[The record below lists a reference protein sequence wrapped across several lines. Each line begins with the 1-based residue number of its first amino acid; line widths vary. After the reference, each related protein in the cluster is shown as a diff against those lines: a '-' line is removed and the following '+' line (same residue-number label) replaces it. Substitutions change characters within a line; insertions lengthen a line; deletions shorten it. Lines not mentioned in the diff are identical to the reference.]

1 MFEQTY
7 YQSILDS
14 NPEYITQNQMRQICH
29 ISKRTCRYLLES
41 GLVPNID
48 NGKKT
53 HRYKIRTVDVVEYL
67 QQREFSPSLFQAP
80 EGYYAKKKRFE
91 DMFSENDFVIM
102 RGFYTDQLKSYSD
115 VMNTAEISTFTGYS
129 KNAVEHWCAKGYLKH
144 FTTVVQG
151 QVATVSFT
159 NALRPGKIS
168 IQKVNED
175 GASLTGAKFLLQ
187 WSEDGKTWNNVA
199 YSANADVVKGGC
211 SNKTLVDGTLVTGE
225 DGLLTWENLYPNIQY
240 RITELEAPEG
250 YTLLP
255 DIAWEGT
262 LNADDL
268 TVSLRVVNTHT
279 LILPETGRNALA
291 LMPLWLLLCT
301 AVCMGT
307 VFYLR
312 RKEV

>member
-144 FTTVVQG
+144 FTTRCHYRVPKECLIDFL
-151 QVATVSFT
+151 VSKPF
-159 NALRPGKIS
+159 IS
-168 IQKVNED
+168 INIQPLRHKWFNI
-175 GASLTGAKFLLQ
+175 KILQ
-187 WSEDGKTWNNVA
+187 
-199 YSANADVVKGGC
+199 
-211 SNKTLVDGTLVTGE
+211 
-225 DGLLTWENLYPNIQY
+225 LLTQSRNNQV
-240 RITELEAPEG
+240 
-250 YTLLP
+250 
-255 DIAWEGT
+255 
-262 LNADDL
+262 
-268 TVSLRVVNTHT
+268 TV
-279 LILPETGRNALA
+279 
-291 LMPLWLLLCT
+291 
-301 AVCMGT
+301 
-307 VFYLR
+307 
-312 RKEV
+312 